1 MPNPTKPTFKTEI
14 FSLIIIVASLVASV
28 YFYFNLP
35 ERVPT
40 HWNIAGQVDAWGSGK
55 TQAIVF
61 AAMMVGMYVLFLVI
75 PYLDPRKERY
85 EQFSKVY
92 HIFKSII
99 LFFLFIIFLIASLNG
114 LGYNIAV
121 GVWVPILIGLM
132 FIIMGNYMGKI
143 KSNWF
148 IGIRTP
154 WTLSSEEVWNKTHRF
169 GGKMFIIAGIL
180 MMLEGFLPVVWRL
193 PVFIFGISLIL
204 FGTLVYSY
212 IVFLQ
217 EKKRK

>member
-1 MPNPTKPTFKTEI
+1 MSNPVRPTLKTEI
-14 FSLIIIVASLVASV
+14 FPLIIIAASLIASV

-40 HWNIAGQVDAWGSGK
+40 HWNMAGQVDSWGSGK

-61 AAMMVGMYVLFLVI
+61 TAMIVGMYILFLVI

-85 EQFSKVY
+85 QQFRKVY

-99 LFFLFIIFLIASLNG
+99 LFFLFIIFILASLSG
-114 LGYNIAV
+114 MGYNIAI
-121 GVWVPILIGLM
+121 GVWVPLLVGLL

-148 IGIRTP
+148 VGIRTP

-169 GGKMFIIAGIL
+169 GGKMFIIAGLL
-180 MMLEGFLPVVWRL
+180 MMLEGFLPVSWRL

-217 EKKRK
+217 EKKKK